1 VTTAVL
7 GFIRDKL
14 ADIMGA
20 STSSSSKGWS
30 PSVSKDTPRNMS
42 RSGYDVTP
50 LTKEEREEAA
60 KGLPSMSK
68 YVVLEHGT
76 ERPFTGKVI
85 MDQLL

>member
-1 VTTAVL
+1 
-7 GFIRDKL
+7 
-14 ADIMGA
+14 
-20 STSSSSKGWS
+20 
-30 PSVSKDTPRNMS
+30 MS